1 MLDNCSQVGFIK
13 QDLLKRLGVDGQK
26 LSLNL
31 KTLTG
36 EKSEET
42 LMVGNL
48 KVAGVNK
55 MNNDWISL

>member
-1 MLDNCSQVGFIK
+1 MLDNCSQVSFIK

-26 LSLNL
+26 LSLSF
-31 KTLTG
+31 KTLAG

-42 LMVGNL
+42 LMVNNF

-55 MNNDWISL
+55 INND